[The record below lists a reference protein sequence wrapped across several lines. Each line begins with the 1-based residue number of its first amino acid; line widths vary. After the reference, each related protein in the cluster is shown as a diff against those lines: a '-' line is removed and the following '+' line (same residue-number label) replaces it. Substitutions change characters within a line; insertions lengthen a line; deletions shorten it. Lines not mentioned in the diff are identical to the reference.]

1 MDRPYSEAQDAKYPP
16 RYTPS
21 SLDDD
26 WAIGVETLGLDD
38 ATVQGLI
45 SQVNREAYHW
55 TSAAPGESDATQSS
69 MIGLDLFCIALR
81 STGKT
86 RTLDL
91 CFARS

>member
-1 MDRPYSEAQDAKYPP
+1 MDRPYSEARDAKYPP

-38 ATVQGLI
+38 ATIQGLI

-55 TSAAPGESDATQSS
+55 ASAAPGEFGRISHECD
-69 MIGLDLFCIALR
+69 R
-81 STGKT
+81 SWLILQISPQHRK
-86 RTLDL
+86 D
-91 CFARS
+91 

>member
-1 MDRPYSEAQDAKYPP
+1 MDRRNSDAQDVKYPP

-21 SLDDD
+21 PLDDD

-55 TSAAPGESDATQSS
+55 ASAAPGEFDAT
-69 MIGLDLFCIALR
+69 
-81 STGKT
+81 
-86 RTLDL
+86 
-91 CFARS
+91 